1 MSTNLQ
7 TRWLGRIG
15 YEEGIRL
22 QESLV
27 RERIAGEVRDTLLL
41 LEHDPVYTMGRSRDE
56 SSLGEE
62 INLPHPV
69 HRTNRG
75 GQATY
80 HGPGQLV
87 GYPVLDLSLFGR
99 DLHAYLRFQ
108 EEVLIIFLGRH
119 GVTGGRIEGK
129 TGVWVG
135 DRKIASLGVGVR
147 KWISMHGFAINVC
160 GDLSAFN
167 HITPCGLSGV
177 EMTSLEAEG
186 SKDVSVESCATEVAE
201 IFNELLL
208 QKNSPAEVRRKN
220 GA

>member
-1 MSTNLQ
+1 MRHRVESV
-7 TRWLGRIG
+7 WLGRIS
-15 YEEGIRL
+15 YEEGLAL
-22 QESLV
+22 QEELV
-27 RERIAGEVRDTLLL
+27 SKRIDGSGSDRLLL
-41 LEHDPVYTMGRSRDE
+41 LEHHPVYTMGRARDE

-62 INLPHPV
+62 ESLPHPV

-87 GYPVLDLSLFGR
+87 GYPVLELSLFGK
-99 DLHAYLRFQ
+99 DLHEYLRFL
-108 EEVLIIFLGRH
+108 EEVLIHLLARH

-135 DRKIASLGVGVR
+135 ERKIASLGVGVR
-147 KWISMHGFAINVC
+147 KWISMHGFAINIC

-167 HITPCGLSGV
+167 HITPCGLPGV

-186 SKDVSVESCATEVAE
+186 ALGVTVESCAHEVAE
-201 IFNELLL
+201 IFQQLLNAEL
-208 QKNSPAEVRRKN
+208 N
-220 GA
+220 